1 MEYSL
6 LCLHVRFNKPE
17 MEAVMGPGTVY
28 ISMLRDPVDVFESQ
42 YGFFGLQGFYGMTIG
57 INDYYNFWALILFPL
72 DDFAAAP
79 KTKELLRRAN
89 GQGRNQMLFDL
100 GLDPEDMD
108 DDTLVRRKI
117 EEIED
122 SFHLIMIAEHF
133 SESLVLMKSEL
144 CWAVEDVTNF
154 KLNGRK
160 DQVKSNLSNKTRNL
174 LREFLRADYMLY
186 NHFYQK
192 LQSKMEKLGE
202 AKLAAEVS
210 VLEQANRELSHSCS
224 VKPADNAKL
233 KGDQK
238 WWGPNLVGY
247 SVQNSTNEKCALM
260 TMPELVFIQKIRD
273 HQREKANIILENR
286 KIHEV
291 AHKYSYIFKYLKIKL

>member
-17 MEAVMGPGTVY
+17 MEALMGPETVY

-42 YGFFGLQGFYGMTIG
+42 YGFFGLQGFYGMSIG
-57 INDYYNFWALILFPL
+57 IHDYYLKFGLKTLFSI
-72 DDFAAAP
+72 DEFAAAP
-79 KTKELLRRAN
+79 KTGKLLTRAS

-108 DDTLVRRKI
+108 DDLLVRRKI
-117 EEIED
+117 EEID
-122 SFHLIMIAEHF
+122 NSFHLIMIAEHF
-133 SESLVLMKSEL
+133 SESLVLLKSDL
-144 CWAVEDVTNF
+144 CWEVADVTNF

-192 LQSKMEKLGE
+192 LQSKMKSL
-202 AKLAAEVS
+202 
-210 VLEQANRELSHSCS
+210 NR
-224 VKPADNAKL
+224 
-233 KGDQK
+233 
-238 WWGPNLVGY
+238 
-247 SVQNSTNEKCALM
+247 
-260 TMPELVFIQKIRD
+260 
-273 HQREKANIILENR
+273 
-286 KIHEV
+286 
-291 AHKYSYIFKYLKIKL
+291 YL